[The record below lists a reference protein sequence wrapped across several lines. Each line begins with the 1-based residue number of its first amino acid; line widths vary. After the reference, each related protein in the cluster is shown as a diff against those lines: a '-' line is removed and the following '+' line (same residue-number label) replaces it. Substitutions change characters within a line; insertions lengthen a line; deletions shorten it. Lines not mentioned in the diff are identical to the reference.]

1 MKLKWMIPGCLC
13 LLAACAAPARQAAL
27 QTPAAPSAPEA
38 APVPPSTVYTFEG
51 VEVFGSRKVP
61 KEKLL
66 EVIGLPAPNTRI
78 DVSKGDFVTLLQE
91 SKKRL
96 TETWPFALCNY
107 SVVQYPPTGTM
118 RVTVDLVDEGDEWR
132 MRFSPAPQGN
142 VPDPEGL
149 IAAWQDYSKTVFELQ
164 RKGEIPNHG
173 VGTCRAIV
181 CHWGF
186 SHPALAS
193 REQKFIEGVPRNF
206 DALVRVL
213 REDSDEARR
222 MGVVM
227 LLAYGPSREQVV
239 EAVIPSVRDPYTGVR
254 NEVLR
259 TLGAAQEGQPRVI
272 IPLER
277 VLEALW
283 FPRSTDRNKAGWALV
298 RIVET
303 EGAARRQQILDT
315 SGEMLV
321 QMAGM
326 QQRIDHEPARKV
338 LTILAGRDLGADEQ
352 AWRAWFEQTRTRS
365 AAR

>member
-1 MKLKWMIPGCLC
+1 
-13 LLAACAAPARQAAL
+13 
-27 QTPAAPSAPEA
+27 
-38 APVPPSTVYTFEG
+38 VYTFEG

-66 EVIGLPAPNTRI
+66 EVIGLPAPGTRI
-78 DVSKGDFVTLLQE
+78 DVAKGDFVTQLQE

-96 TETWPFALCNY
+96 TGTWPFALATY

-132 MRFSPAPQGN
+132 MRFSPAPQGS

-149 IAAWQDYSKTVFELQ
+149 VAAWQDYLKTFWDLQ
-164 RKGEIPNHG
+164 RKGEVPNHG

-181 CHWGF
+181 CHGGF
-186 SHPALAS
+186 AHPALEG

-213 REDSDEARR
+213 REDSDEWRR
-222 MGVVM
+222 MSAVM
-227 LLAYGPSREQVV
+227 LLAYVPSREKLV
-239 EAVIPSVRDPYTGVR
+239 EAVIPSARDSSSGVR

-259 TLGAAQEGQPRVI
+259 SLGAAQEGQPRVI
-272 IPLER
+272 IPLEK

-283 FPRSTDRNKAGWALV
+283 FPTSTDRNKAGWALV

-326 QQRIDHEPARKV
+326 QQPIDHEPARKV
-338 LTILAGRDLGADEQ
+338 LTILAGRDLGDDEQ
-352 AWRAWFEQTRTRS
+352 AWRRWFEQTRTRGE
-365 AAR
+365 AR